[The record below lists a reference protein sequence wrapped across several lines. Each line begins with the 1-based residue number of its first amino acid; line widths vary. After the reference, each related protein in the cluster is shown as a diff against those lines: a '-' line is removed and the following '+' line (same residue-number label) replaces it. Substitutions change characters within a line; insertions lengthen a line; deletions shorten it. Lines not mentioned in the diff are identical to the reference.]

1 MILYVYM
8 GCLYIEKAQVL
19 TPLQRFCF
27 LSRKSTDWSIDQEAI
42 VWIIETFYNAKF
54 RFLLKMIDQIRI
66 LKFRINGTK

>member
-1 MILYVYM
+1 M

-42 VWIIETFYNAKF
+42 VWIIETFYIAKF